1 MPNTYEAVAPDGS
14 TYTKES
20 SRPITYGIAHLSSN
34 QEEATWIIN
43 SFSFGS
49 RETAEKRMK
58 SLKNFYKGEW
68 AVVEAKLSSNG

>member
-1 MPNTYEAVAPDGS
+1 MPEYIATAPDGKAF
-14 TYTKES
+14 TKES
-20 SRPITYGIAHLSSN
+20 ARPVTFGIAHLTSQSGRP
-34 QEEATWIIN
+34 TWIIN